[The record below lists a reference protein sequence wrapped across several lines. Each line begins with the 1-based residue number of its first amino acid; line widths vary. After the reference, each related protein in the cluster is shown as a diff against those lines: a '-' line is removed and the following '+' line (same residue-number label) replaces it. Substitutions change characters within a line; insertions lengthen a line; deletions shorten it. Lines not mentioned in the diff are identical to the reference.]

1 MSVQQTWS
9 EAIPQDTTELGQQ
22 LLAED
27 SVYRFVG
34 DNANEMLDMED
45 FYEMYSVSGRGAV
58 HPFMLALVTLFQFL
72 ENIPDRVAAQW
83 VVLRIDWKYAL
94 HVSLSDRG
102 FNHTTLSA
110 YRKRLVEH
118 SKERVIFDRVLQ
130 CVQSHGFL
138 KKRKKQRTDSTHVIG
153 CVARL
158 SRLETVWETIRVT
171 LGALKT
177 ACSAWYQQR
186 VPAVFDE
193 MYRERQSDWH
203 LSAEQVK
210 AEMRKAGADG
220 YWLLDLVT
228 EHGPFIAQALPEVA
242 VLQDVLSQQ
251 FERREGR
258 VRARKSPTGGKKRSP
273 TPTSQKRGTRKSA
286 APSGSATRHK

>member
-9 EAIPQDTTELGQQ
+9 VEIPLDTAALGQQ
-22 LLAED
+22 LLPED

-58 HPFMLALVTLFQFL
+58 HPFILALVTLFQFL

-83 VVLRIDWKYAL
+83 AVLRIDWKYAL
-94 HVSLSDRG
+94 HVALSYKG
-102 FNHTTLSA
+102 FNHSTLST
-110 YRKRLVEH
+110 YRKRLVTH
-118 SKERVIFDRVLQ
+118 GKERLIFDQVLQ
-130 CVQSHGFL
+130 CVERHGFL

-158 SRLETVWETIRVT
+158 SRLETVWETIRVA

-177 ACSAWYQQR
+177 ACSAWYEQR

-193 MYRERQSDWH
+193 MYRERQSDWR
-203 LSAEQVK
+203 LSAEQVE
-210 AEMRKAGADG
+210 AEMGKAGADG
-220 YWLLDLVT
+220 YWLLDLVI
-228 EHGPFIAQALPEVA
+228 EHGPSTAQALPEVA
-242 VLQDVLSQQ
+242 VLRDVLSQQ

-258 VRARKSPTGGKKRSP
+258 VRARKRRIPGKKRSP
-273 TPTSQKRGTRKSA
+273 ARTSRKRGTRKSA
-286 APSGSATRHK
+286 TPSGSATRHK